1 MFLVFSN
8 NLLKTMSVI
17 TDGISIDTDLSDSL
31 FELHLVYRIAIIFLI
46 KNKFIV
52 FKQHL
57 I

>member
-1 MFLVFSN
+1 
-8 NLLKTMSVI
+8 MSVI